1 MEAPKF
7 QKRSYYKHLISN
19 VSSDRKTPKL
29 FLNGP
34 SPASFIIYFRSF
46 QTNITIFTT
55 IYVKQFP
62 SSIRCRDSNPQQL
75 GRESSPIT
83 TWSQAPTPNTS
94 KVFGPCSSG
103 QLVLLLLRRSEF
115 QSRWR
120 LQFFSLGFVFEKAKN
135 KQKRGR
141 GWPTLKKHLMCSF
154 LKA

>member
-55 IYVKQFP
+55 IYVKNVHPVSGAGIQ
-62 SSIRCRDSNPQQL
+62 I
-75 GRESSPIT
+75 
-83 TWSQAPTPNTS
+83 PN
-94 KVFGPCSSG
+94 
-103 QLVLLLLRRSEF
+103 LLDVSLL
-115 QSRWR
+115 
-120 LQFFSLGFVFEKAKN
+120 
-135 KQKRGR
+135 
-141 GWPTLKKHLMCSF
+141 P
-154 LKA
+154 